1 MLAGYGLLH
10 WIHPQQGYWILL
22 TTLFVCRPSYG
33 ATRLRLV
40 QRVGGTLIG
49 LVLGWALISLFPDPL
64 LQSLFAV
71 AAGVVFFTNRV
82 DRYTLATTAM
92 TLVVV
97 LCFNQISDAYTLLW
111 PRLVDTVLGTTIAGL
126 AVFFILPDWQGRKLN
141 QVLASTLSSNSR
153 YLLQIMQQYESGARD
168 DLSYRLARRNAHNAD
183 AALSTT
189 LSNMLLEPGHFRKD
203 AETGFRFLVLSHTL
217 LSYLSA
223 LGAHRASLADDASDA
238 LHDRAVAHISQSLE
252 AIAACLR
259 DNQPVAVYDET
270 DQRLAEELEQLPD
283 DMDEG
288 HRLVQVQ
295 LGLICRQLGPLRT
308 LVAHL
313 QKAPPQPGEAQ
324 AA

>member
-1 MLAGYGLLH
+1 M
-10 WIHPQQGYWILL
+10 
-22 TTLFVCRPSYG
+22 
-33 ATRLRLV
+33 
-40 QRVGGTLIG
+40 
-49 LVLGWALISLFPDPL
+49 
-64 LQSLFAV
+64 
-71 AAGVVFFTNRV
+71 
-82 DRYTLATTAM
+82 
-92 TLVVV
+92 
-97 LCFNQISDAYTLLW
+97 
-111 PRLVDTVLGTTIAGL
+111 
-126 AVFFILPDWQGRKLN
+126 
-141 QVLASTLSSNSR
+141 
-153 YLLQIMQQYESGARD
+153 
-168 DLSYRLARRNAHNAD
+168 
-183 AALSTT
+183 
-189 LSNMLLEPGHFRKD
+189 
-203 AETGFRFLVLSHTL
+203 LSHTL

-313 QKAPPQPGEAQ
+313 QKAPSQPGEAQ